1 MMRGAAAEGEKVC
14 VCVRVYQGVVGAAV
28 RKARAAVSSLT
39 RALAELML
47 EVIGDYHI

>member
-1 MMRGAAAEGEKVC
+1 MRVC
-14 VCVRVYQGVVGAAV
+14 VCQGVVEAAV

-39 RALAELML
+39 PALAELML

>member
-1 MMRGAAAEGEKVC
+1 MMRATAKGE
-14 VCVRVYQGVVGAAV
+14 RGEVGAA
-28 RKARAAVSSLT
+28 KHHARSGVSSLT

>member
-1 MMRGAAAEGEKVC
+1 MRATAKGEK
-14 VCVRVYQGVVGAAV
+14 RGEDQGVVGAAEHN
-28 RKARAAVSSLT
+28 ARSAVSSLT